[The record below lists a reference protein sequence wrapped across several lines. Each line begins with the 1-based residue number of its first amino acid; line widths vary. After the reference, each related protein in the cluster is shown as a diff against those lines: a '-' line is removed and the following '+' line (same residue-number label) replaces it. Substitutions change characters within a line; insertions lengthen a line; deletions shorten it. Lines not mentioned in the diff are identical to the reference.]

1 MRKIAAAFAAIAM
14 LASVTARAGV
24 VLEQTET
31 STGGPAAAPHK
42 LTIMVEGNKEK
53 MIMDNG
59 HYMIIDLEKGVR
71 TVVSTADKTY
81 SESPFPP
88 SQAQGQMAKQF
99 MAERFDF
106 HKTGNQ
112 RTVAGYK
119 CEEYSNSFKTPNGES
134 STTSCYSKGAPGA
147 AEYAAFQKAAA
158 TKVKGTLGAAS
169 GQGGGGIPEGVP
181 LTTHSMHKVTNF
193 SMPGLPPEQAAKLR
207 QMMANH
213 PPMVSDITVTKIASE
228 SLPADTFSV
237 PEGYKKANMMRPLP
251 QMGMRP
257 GGPGMGMRP
266 GGPGAPVTGMP
277 VTVPPAGS
285 GGSMVPSAPSGTH

>member
-1 MRKIAAAFAAIAM
+1 MRKIAAAFAAIAI
-14 LASVTARAGV
+14 LSSVTARAGV

-31 STGGPAAAPHK
+31 STGAPAGAGSHK

-59 HYMIIDLEKGVR
+59 ACVIIDLDKGVR
-71 TVVSTADKTY
+71 TMVSSTDKTY

-88 SQAQGQMAKQF
+88 SHAQSQMLKQL
-99 MAERFDF
+99 MADRFNF
-106 HKTGNQ
+106 QKTGNK

-134 STTSCYSKGAPGA
+134 STTSCYSTDAPGA

-158 TKVKGTLGAAS
+158 IKLKGTLGTAP
-169 GQGGGGIPEGVP
+169 GQGEGGIPDGVP
-181 LTTHSMHKVTNF
+181 LATHSMRKMTSF
-193 SMPGLPPEQAAKLR
+193 SMPGLPPEQAEKLR
-207 QMMANH
+207 QMMASH
-213 PPMVSDITVTKIASE
+213 PPMVSEITVTKIASQ

-237 PEGYKKANMMRPLP
+237 PEGYKKTEMMRP
-251 QMGMRP
+251 
-257 GGPGMGMRP
+257 GPGMGMRP
-266 GGPGAPVTGMP
+266 GGPGAP

-285 GGSMVPSAPSGTH
+285 GGSMVPSAPSGEGAH